1 MEWMAEHIKDRFP
14 DLVVRKA
21 RVDDVPAIA
30 AIVNAH
36 AESGVMLQRPVSRI
50 YDNVRDFTVVE
61 VGGEIV
67 GCGSL
72 HVMWADLAEI
82 RSVALK
88 PDFMGTGLGRPLIE
102 ALFAE
107 AAALVIEKVFVLTY
121 RVDFFRYFGFNE
133 IDKSLLPHKIWSE
146 CITCV
151 HFPNCDETAMIRP
164 VLLGAVRADDIE
176 NVTGA

>member
-1 MEWMAEHIKDRFP
+1 MAEHITNKYP

-21 RVDDVPAIA
+21 RVNDVPAIA

-36 AESGVMLQRPVSRI
+36 AETGVMLQRPVSRI
-50 YDNVRDFTVVE
+50 YDNVRDFTVVV

-72 HVMWADLAEI
+72 HVMWADIAEI
-82 RSVALK
+82 RSVAIK
-88 PDFMGTGLGRPLIE
+88 SDFMGTGLGRPLIE
-102 ALFAE
+102 ALIAE
-107 AAALVIEKVFVLTY
+107 AEELVIEKVFVLTY
-121 RVDFFRYFGFNE
+121 RVDFFRYFAFTE

-146 CITCV
+146 CINCV

-164 VLLGAVRADDIE
+164 VHLEGSSADGDECGSGA
-176 NVTGA
+176 